1 MPTMTGEPV
10 VGVVGPPGDGPAF
23 AAWVRPHLV
32 AMARLAGRLAV
43 GADRDDIVQEA
54 LARAWAKRSQYDA
67 SRGTP
72 SAWLL
77 AITAD
82 QARKAV
88 RRMRPAGTSLFAID
102 VSAGDLDPGPVSR
115 PDLEARMDVDHAIMS
130 LSARQRLAVDCY
142 YFADLSI
149 ADTAAVMGCSEGTVK
164 STLSDAR
171 SRLRTL
177 LEVTE

>member
-1 MPTMTGEPV
+1 MTGEPV
-10 VGVVGPPGDGPAF
+10 GVLGPPGDGAGF
-23 AAWVRPHLV
+23 AAWVRPHLA

-54 LARAWAKRSQYDA
+54 LARAWAKRGQYDA

-88 RRMRPAGTSLFAID
+88 RRMRTGGARLSLID
-102 VSAGDLDPGPVSR
+102 APEDARPVSR
-115 PDLEARMDVDHAIMS
+115 PDLDARMDVDHAIMS

>member
-10 VGVVGPPGDGPAF
+10 VEAVGPPRDGPGF
-23 AAWVRPHLV
+23 VAWVRPHLA

-67 SRGTP
+67 ERGTP

-88 RRMRPAGTSLFAID
+88 RRMRPGGLHLELAADEFDTQ
-102 VSAGDLDPGPVSR
+102 PVAR
-115 PDLEARMDVDHAIMS
+115 PDLDARMDVDQAIQS
-130 LSARQRLAVDCY
+130 LAARQRLAVDCY

-149 ADTAAVMGCSEGTVK
+149 AETAAVMGCSEGTVK

-171 SRLRTL
+171 ARLRTL

>member
-10 VGVVGPPGDGPAF
+10 AGVQEPPGDGPGF
-23 AAWVRPHLV
+23 VAWVRPHLV

-54 LARAWAKRSQYDA
+54 LARAWVKRGQYDA

-88 RRMRPAGTSLFAID
+88 RRMRTGASLTVIEDAGPAA
-102 VSAGDLDPGPVSR
+102 SR
-115 PDLEARMDVDHAIMS
+115 PDLDARMDVDHAIMS
-130 LSARQRLAVDCY
+130 LSDRQRLAVDCY
-142 YFADLSI
+142 YFADLSV
-149 ADTAAVMGCSEGTVK
+149 AETAAVMGCSEGTVK

-171 SRLRTL
+171 HRLRTL

>member
-10 VGVVGPPGDGPAF
+10 GGVTAPPGDGPGF
-23 AAWVRPHLV
+23 AQWVRPHLV
-32 AMARLAGRLAV
+32 AMARLAARLAV

-54 LARAWAKRSQYDA
+54 LARAWSKRSQYDA

-82 QARKAV
+82 QARKTV
-88 RRMRPAGTSLFAID
+88 RRMRPNLSLID
-102 VSAGDLDPGPVSR
+102 APDAAPVSR
-115 PDLEARMDVDHAIMS
+115 PDLDARMDVDQAITS
-130 LSARQRLAVDCY
+130 LSDRQRLAVDCY
-142 YFADLSI
+142 YFADLSV

>member
-1 MPTMTGEPV
+1 MPTVTDEV
-10 VGVVGPPGDGPAF
+10 VRASAPPGDGAGF
-23 AAWVRPHLV
+23 VEWVRPHLP
-32 AMARLAGRLAV
+32 AMARLAARLAV
-43 GADRDDIVQEA
+43 GADRDDIVQES
-54 LARAWAKRSQYDA
+54 LARAWSKRSQYDA
-67 SRGTP
+67 TRGAP

-82 QARKAV
+82 QARKAA
-88 RRMRPAGTSLFAID
+88 RRLRPVGE
-102 VSAGDLDPGPVSR
+102 LDDNDAPVSR
-115 PDLEARMDVDHAIMS
+115 PDLDARMDVDHALTT

-171 SRLRTL
+171 ARLRTL

>member
-10 VGVVGPPGDGPAF
+10 AGVLGPPGDGPGF
-23 AAWVRPHLV
+23 ARWVRPHLA

-54 LARAWAKRSQYDA
+54 LARAWAKRSQYDE

-88 RRMRPAGTSLFAID
+88 RRMRPALLAID
-102 VSAGDLDPGPVSR
+102 TSDTAPVSR
-115 PDLEARMDVDHAIMS
+115 PDLDARMDVDHAIMS
-130 LSARQRLAVDCY
+130 LSARQRLAVDCF

>member
-1 MPTMTGEPV
+1 MTGEPV
-10 VGVVGPPGDGPAF
+10 AGVEVPPGDGPGF
-23 AAWVRPHLV
+23 AAWVRPHLP
-32 AMARLAGRLAV
+32 AMARLAARLAV

-54 LARAWAKRSQYDA
+54 LARAWSKRSQYDA

-88 RRMRPAGTSLFAID
+88 RRMRTGPQLSLID
-102 VSAGDLDPGPVSR
+102 TPDAAPVSR
-115 PDLEARMDVDHAIMS
+115 PDVDARMDVEEAITS
-130 LSARQRLAVDCY
+130 LSERQRLAVDCF

>member
-1 MPTMTGEPV
+1 MPTMTDEPGSTYRATEHAV
-10 VGVVGPPGDGPAF
+10 VEVGPPGDGTGFVEWA
-23 AAWVRPHLV
+23 RPHV
-32 AMARLAGRLAV
+32 SAMARLAARLAM
-43 GADRDDIVQEA
+43 GADRDDIVQES
-54 LARAWAKRSQYDA
+54 LARAWSKRGRYDA

-77 AITAD
+77 AITAG

-88 RRMRPAGTSLFAID
+88 RRLRPVGE
-102 VSAGDLDPGPVSR
+102 LDEETGLVSR
-115 PDLEARMDVDHAIMS
+115 PDLDARRDVDHAVMS

>member
-10 VGVVGPPGDGPAF
+10 VGVQGPPGDGPGF
-23 AAWVRPHLV
+23 VAWVRPHLV

-88 RRMRPAGTSLFAID
+88 RRMRPGGASLSLID
-102 VSAGDLDPGPVSR
+102 EVTGAAVSR
-115 PDLEARMDVDHAIMS
+115 PDLDARMDVDHAIMS

-171 SRLRTL
+171 NRLRTL

>member
-10 VGVVGPPGDGPAF
+10 VGVQGPPGDAGAF
-23 AAWVRPHLV
+23 VEWVRPHLG
-32 AMARLAGRLAV
+32 AMARLAARLAV
-43 GADRDDIVQEA
+43 GADRDDVVQEA
-54 LARAWAKRSQYDA
+54 LARAWAKRSQYDE

-88 RRMRPAGTSLFAID
+88 RRTHRGLVLLPDDESR
-102 VSAGDLDPGPVSR
+102 R
-115 PDLEARMDVDHAIMS
+115 PDLDARMDVEDAVQA
-130 LSARQRLAVDCY
+130 LPARQRLAVDCY

-149 ADTAAVMGCSEGTVK
+149 AETAAVMGCSEGTVK

-171 SRLRTL
+171 ARLRVV
-177 LEVTE
+177 LEVSE

>member
-1 MPTMTGEPV
+1 MTDEV
-10 VGVVGPPGDGPAF
+10 VSSAPPGDGAGF
-23 AAWVRPHLV
+23 VEWVRPHLP
-32 AMARLAGRLAV
+32 AMARLAARLAV
-43 GADRDDIVQEA
+43 GADRDDIVQES
-54 LARAWAKRSQYDA
+54 LARAWSKRSQYDA
-67 SRGTP
+67 DRGTA

-82 QARKAV
+82 QARKSV
-88 RRMRPAGTSLFAID
+88 RRLRPVAE
-102 VSAGDLDPGPVSR
+102 LDDHDGPVSR
-115 PDLEARMDVDHAIMS
+115 PDLDARMDVDHALAT

-171 SRLRTL
+171 ARLRTL

>member
-1 MPTMTGEPV
+1 MTTQTPA
-10 VGVVGPPGDGPAF
+10 VGADHGLDERTF
-23 AAWVRPHLV
+23 AAWIRPHLP
-32 AMARLAGRLAV
+32 AMSRLAARLAA

-54 LARAWAKRSQYDA
+54 LTRAWTKRHLYDA
-67 SRGTP
+67 ERGSA

-82 QARKAV
+82 QARKAT
-88 RRMRPAGTSLFAID
+88 RRRRPMPGLVEAAAAPVGLHGDSDSGVD
-102 VSAGDLDPGPVSR
+102 VEQALAKLP
-115 PDLEARMDVDHAIMS
+115 E
-130 LSARQRLAVDCY
+130 RQRLAVDCF

-171 SRLRTL
+171 ARLRQL
-177 LEVTE
+177 LEVSE

>member
-1 MPTMTGEPV
+1 MPTMTDGPAAV
-10 VGVVGPPGDGPAF
+10 AVGPPADGAGF
-23 AAWVRPHLV
+23 VEWVRPHLP

-43 GADRDDIVQEA
+43 GADRDDIVQDS
-54 LARAWAKRSQYDA
+54 LARAWSKRGQYDA
-67 SRGTP
+67 TRGTA

-82 QARKAV
+82 QARKAAW
-88 RRMRPAGTSLFAID
+88 RLRPASELNEHDGA
-102 VSAGDLDPGPVSR
+102 VSR
-115 PDLEARMDVDHAIMS
+115 PDLDARMDVDHALTS

-171 SRLRTL
+171 GRLRTL
-177 LEVTE
+177 LEVSE

>member
-1 MPTMTGEPV
+1 MTGEPV
-10 VGVVGPPGDGPAF
+10 VGVVGPPPGDGPGF
-23 AAWVRPHLV
+23 VAWVRPHLV
-32 AMARLAGRLAV
+32 AMSRLAGRLAV

-88 RRMRPAGTSLFAID
+88 RRMRPNGGLLNAVEL
-102 VSAGDLDPGPVSR
+102 PVSR

-130 LSARQRLAVDCY
+130 LSSRQRLAVDCY

-149 ADTAAVMGCSEGTVK
+149 AETAAVMGCSEGTVK

-171 SRLRTL
+171 TRLRTL
-177 LEVTE
+177 LEVNE

>member
-1 MPTMTGEPV
+1 MTGEPV
-10 VGVVGPPGDGPAF
+10 VVGVQGPPGDGPGF
-23 AAWVRPHLV
+23 VAWVRPHLS
-32 AMARLAGRLAV
+32 AMSRLAGRLAV

-88 RRMRPAGTSLFAID
+88 RRMRPGGASLSLID
-102 VSAGDLDPGPVSR
+102 EATGGPVSR
-115 PDLEARMDVDHAIMS
+115 PDLDARMDVDHAIMS

-171 SRLRTL
+171 NRLRTL